1 MLYARLTAHDLTG
14 TNINVIYG
22 AILLKT
28 IFFPIKGRNLKRK
41 ERQER
46 RNDTVFN
53 HFKLLQKIQ
62 Q

>member
-28 IFFPIKGRNLKRK
+28 IFFPNQGKKFKK
-41 ERQER
+41 EGKTGEEE
-46 RNDTVFN
+46 
-53 HFKLLQKIQ
+53 
-62 Q
+62 